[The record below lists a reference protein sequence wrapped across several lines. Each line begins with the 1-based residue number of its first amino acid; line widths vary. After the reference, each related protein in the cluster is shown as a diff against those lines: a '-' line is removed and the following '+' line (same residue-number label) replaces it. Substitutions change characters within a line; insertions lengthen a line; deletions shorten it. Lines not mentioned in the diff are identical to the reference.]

1 MPVVPIG
8 YRHWPLKVRGV
19 AQLYE
24 CVTDNFRMKHTENF
38 LNQCHS
44 HYRVFND
51 PAPPRR
57 IVACSLAQEVARRMN
72 ATPEMENNLIDT
84 ALLVG
89 AWLVEQGSPGRW
101 DRVSPRRILTEHSYL
116 FISGREEFLDDLIKL
131 LGFAGLARLIPV
143 DIARSNIK
151 EILQLTENQPAQEQA
166 KAMLRDLSCGVP

>member
-1 MPVVPIG
+1 
-8 YRHWPLKVRGV
+8 
-19 AQLYE
+19 
-24 CVTDNFRMKHTENF
+24 MKLIENL

-72 ATPEMENNLIDT
+72 ATPEIENNLIDS
-84 ALLVG
+84 ALIVG
-89 AWLVEQGSPGRW
+89 AWLVEQGCPGRW
-101 DRVSPRRILTEHSYL
+101 DRVSPRRILTEHSYM
-116 FISGREEFLDDLIKL
+116 FTPGREAFLGDLIQL

-151 EILQLTENQPAQEQA
+151 EILQLVDCDPVREQA
-166 KAMLRDLSCGVP
+166 KSMLRDLTCGVP